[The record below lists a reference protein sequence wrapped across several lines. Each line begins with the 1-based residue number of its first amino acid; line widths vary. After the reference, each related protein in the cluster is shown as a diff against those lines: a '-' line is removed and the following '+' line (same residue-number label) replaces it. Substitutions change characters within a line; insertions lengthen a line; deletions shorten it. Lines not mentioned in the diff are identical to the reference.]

1 MQPWV
6 VPTLL
11 AALAF
16 AGVVGAV
23 DLTSGAPKGTPR
35 LVAVFPEAKVDPA
48 APGMMLALNGS
59 KLVQRP
65 IAGPGPNVTLAP
77 PGPRFG
83 HDGADAAVLTFY
95 AFTADG
101 RLLASDAAPE
111 EFARFTRHRE
121 FRHFEPAAWHLGEGS
136 APNGTV
142 ALPKA
147 LASLTPALRAALAGQ
162 PEGGVVAVRIDHGL
176 VAAAYGPLT
185 LAARVERLVQAA

>member
-1 MQPWV
+1 MQPSV

-16 AGVVGAV
+16 AGVLGAV
-23 DLTSGAPKGTPR
+23 DLTPGVPKGTPR
-35 LVAVFPEAKVDPA
+35 LVAVFPEANVDPA
-48 APGMMLALNGS
+48 APGAMLALDGS
-59 KLVQRP
+59 KLVQLP
-65 IAGPGPNVTLAP
+65 VTGPGPNATLAP

-83 HDGADAAVLTFY
+83 HAGADAAVLTFY

-111 EFARFTRHRE
+111 EFGRFTRHRE
-121 FRHFEPAAWHLGEGS
+121 FRHLEPAPWHLGEGS

-162 PEGGVVAVRIDHGL
+162 PEGGVVTVRIDHGL
-176 VAAAYGPLT
+176 IAAAYGPLT
-185 LAARVERLVQAA
+185 VAARVEKLVQAA